1 MFSCQSI
8 ALAGDRGAVEFV
20 VCGIV
25 VVDEACPGH
34 DPAAGGVLECVCA
47 GQPVTVCILEP
58 VFYNCAESFGGKTV
72 VPPRSADAVA
82 HFPHA
87 VRVVETG
94 PGVALR
100 FGGTGCENTDGPKH
114 LPGGLFHN
122 APLIVI
128 SIRVEQRP
136 CGQQFA
142 GLFGVAVRGSLR
154 RFCVAPTAGIWSP
167 AGRWPSSCTSSRH
180 LPGSGGARSA
190 APFRSPV
197 CLHGAWFFHSHP

>member
-1 MFSCQSI
+1 MLPLPAGKGVVMFSCQSI

-20 VCGIV
+20 VYGIV

-58 VFYNCAESFGGKTV
+58 VFYNCAEGFGGKPF

-94 PGVALR
+94 PG
-100 FGGTGCENTDGPKH
+100 
-114 LPGGLFHN
+114 
-122 APLIVI
+122 
-128 SIRVEQRP
+128 
-136 CGQQFA
+136 
-142 GLFGVAVRGSLR
+142 
-154 RFCVAPTAGIWSP
+154 
-167 AGRWPSSCTSSRH
+167 
-180 LPGSGGARSA
+180 ARSGSA
-190 APFRSPV
+190 ELDVKIPMDPNTCPV
-197 CLHGAWFFHSHP
+197 VFSTMPHS

>member
-1 MFSCQSI
+1 M
-8 ALAGDRGAVEFV
+8 
-20 VCGIV
+20 
-25 VVDEACPGH
+25 VVDEAGLLLY
-34 DPAAGGVLECVCA
+34 PAAGGVLECVCA

-58 VFYNCAESFGGKTV
+58 VFYNCTEGFGGKTV

-122 APLIVI
+122 APLVVI
-128 SIRVEQRP
+128 SIRVEQCP

-142 GLFGVAVRGSLR
+142 GLFGVFVRLPPQVFGHLRVVGPVRVHHPGVLRGQAAQDQPLRFDLLCACMAHGSSTPIHKSY
-154 RFCVAPTAGIWSP
+154 A
-167 AGRWPSSCTSSRH
+167 
-180 LPGSGGARSA
+180 
-190 APFRSPV
+190 
-197 CLHGAWFFHSHP
+197 